1 LRLGL
6 SRSVWLLG
14 WVSLATDAATE
25 AIYPLL
31 PFFLTHVLGASAMS
45 LGIIEGAAEAVN
57 SVLKILSGR
66 AADRRAAK
74 RPIVLAGYSISSIA
88 RPFIALATSWPQVFT
103 VRVLDRVGKG
113 IRGAPRDAMLA
124 IWATP
129 QTRGRV
135 YGFHRAMDHAGAV
148 VGPALASLFLFV
160 YPDRYRTLFALTI
173 VPGAV
178 AVALIFLVDEARAGG
193 AGGAGRARGAGG
205 ERLRP
210 HRGPQRGS
218 RAGVARRAEDMA
230 ILGSVSA
237 SARAGGGAPAPV
249 EERGAAGSCQ
259 FTRFMIVLAVFT
271 LGNSTDAFLLLKLTD
286 TAGGVRLV
294 PLVWSALHVVK
305 AVVSVVGGSWSDRIG
320 RRAVIGTG
328 WLVYAVVYAG
338 FAASRSLVTLTI
350 CFLTYG
356 FYFGLAEGT
365 EKALIAD
372 LVPSERR
379 GLAFGIYN
387 AVLGLGALAAS
398 LVFGLIWRR
407 YGPAAAFG
415 TGASLALIATLL
427 LFVIIDAPHA
437 ADSRDQR

>member
-31 PFFLTHVLGASAMS
+31 PFFLTHVLGAGAMS

-66 AADRRAAK
+66 AADSRAAK

-124 IWATP
+124 TWATP

-193 AGGAGRARGAGG
+193 

-210 HRGPQRGS
+210 HR
-218 RAGVARRAEDMA
+218 AEDMG

-237 SARAGGGAPAPV
+237 SARAGGGASAPVEESGAGRAPAPV
-249 EERGAAGSCQ
+249 EERAGGAVGSYR

-305 AVVSVVGGSWSDRIG
+305 AAVSVVGGSWSDRIG
-320 RRAVIGTG
+320 RRTVIGTG

-415 TGASLALIATLL
+415 TGASLALVATLL

>member
-1 LRLGL
+1 
-6 SRSVWLLG
+6 
-14 WVSLATDAATE
+14 
-25 AIYPLL
+25 
-31 PFFLTHVLGASAMS
+31 
-45 LGIIEGAAEAVN
+45 
-57 SVLKILSGR
+57 
-66 AADRRAAK
+66 
-74 RPIVLAGYSISSIA
+74 
-88 RPFIALATSWPQVFT
+88 
-103 VRVLDRVGKG
+103 
-113 IRGAPRDAMLA
+113 
-124 IWATP
+124 
-129 QTRGRV
+129 
-135 YGFHRAMDHAGAV
+135 
-148 VGPALASLFLFV
+148 
-160 YPDRYRTLFALTI
+160 
-173 VPGAV
+173 
-178 AVALIFLVDEARAGG
+178 
-193 AGGAGRARGAGG
+193 
-205 ERLRP
+205 
-210 HRGPQRGS
+210 
-218 RAGVARRAEDMA
+218 
-230 ILGSVSA
+230 
-237 SARAGGGAPAPV
+237 
-249 EERGAAGSCQ
+249 
-259 FTRFMIVLAVFT
+259 MIVLAVFT

-286 TAGGVRLV
+286 TAGAVRLV
-294 PLVWSALHVVK
+294 PLLWSALHVVK
-305 AVVSVVGGSWSDRIG
+305 AAVSVVGGSWSDRIG

-415 TGASLALIATLL
+415 TGASLALVATLL